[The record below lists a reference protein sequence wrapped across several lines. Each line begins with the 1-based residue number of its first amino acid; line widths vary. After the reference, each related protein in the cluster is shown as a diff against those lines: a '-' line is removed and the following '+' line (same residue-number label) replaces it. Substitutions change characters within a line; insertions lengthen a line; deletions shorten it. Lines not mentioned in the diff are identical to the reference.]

1 MVACRCEISLLAFN
15 STSHLFAFSL
25 VSYRVDHSKRN
36 FTFILYLITRCSRLA
51 SREIWDATKRSAAFQ
66 DFNTNNQAHLN
77 LNKSF
82 YIIDYGNILRRNID
96 ARALPRE
103 WKSETAG
110 LSLGYNRYFPTSSK
124 RKTRWGVF

>member
-36 FTFILYLITRCSRLA
+36 FTFILYLITRY
-51 SREIWDATKRSAAFQ
+51 
-66 DFNTNNQAHLN
+66 NNQAHLN

-103 WKSETAG
+103 WKSETAW
-110 LSLGYNRYFPTSSK
+110 SISRI
-124 RKTRWGVF
+124 